1 VGEEFIRVRCSSCA
15 ALVRVPRVSGSHE
28 CTECGATLSVKLK
41 EQLAA
46 PLKTEPTADER
57 AAHTAERAQVS
68 RQVTRLNSRLKFLRW
83 IYALGALSSLGS
95 LLMELT
101 ELTDPT
107 QSVGFGLFAVG
118 LATLT
123 LVIWFCATLPVLQQP
138 VLWF

>member
-15 ALVRVPRVSGSHE
+15 ALVRVPRVSGGHE
-28 CTECGATLSVKLK
+28 CTECGATLTVKLK